1 MSVTTPIL
9 SADAEAAGDGLAATD
24 GAAEAAMDGSTEG
37 TAADAAGVGVAEP
50 LHADATIASVATSRP
65 SRLVR
70 VIMNSSLR
78 ELNLERGAVGA
89 IARRGRAGCVTHRT
103 ERPVAGQD
111 AWHRVICRVE
121 E

>member
-9 SADAEAAGDGLAATD
+9 SADAEAAGDGLAAMD
-24 GAAEAAMDGSTEG
+24 GTADAAMEGSADA
-37 TAADAAGVGVAEP
+37 AADGAAGVGVAEP

-78 ELNLERGAVGA
+78 ERNLERGAVGA
-89 IARRGRAGCVTHRT
+89 IAQRGRAGCMAHRT

-111 AWHRVICRVE
+111 AWHRVIRRVE

>member
-1 MSVTTPIL
+1 MDGTADAAMEG
-9 SADAEAAGDGLAATD
+9 SADA
-24 GAAEAAMDGSTEG
+24 
-37 TAADAAGVGVAEP
+37 AADGAAGVGVAEP

-78 ELNLERGAVGA
+78 ELDLERGAVGA
-89 IARRGRAGCVTHRT
+89 IAQRGRAGCVTHRT